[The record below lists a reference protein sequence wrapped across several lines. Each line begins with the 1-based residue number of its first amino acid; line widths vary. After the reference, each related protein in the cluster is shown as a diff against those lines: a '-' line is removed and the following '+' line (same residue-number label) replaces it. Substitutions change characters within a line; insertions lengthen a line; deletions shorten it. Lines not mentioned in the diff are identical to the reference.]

1 MKIKHWDRWLAS
13 LKDDDYLKNIEAI
26 KLYLAVMSIYEPDLL
41 DEYMIDDDFHPM
53 ISRLKN
59 VTLDVTSARFKELYI
74 TESKMNYARDELDGA
89 MIISKTLTKSDIVGN
104 VALPKAQVMSVLT
117 RMNGV
122 TDEGLD
128 NGFEVQVHD
137 IMEDDLYTVTLKR
150 IDDMKYYF
158 GTGWSTMRHSLDLV
172 EGDVLKLYWD
182 QFENKFIVL
191 NFQHKTMGIMI
202 PV

>member
-1 MKIKHWDRWLAS
+1 
-13 LKDDDYLKNIEAI
+13 
-26 KLYLAVMSIYEPDLL
+26 
-41 DEYMIDDDFHPM
+41 
-53 ISRLKN
+53 
-59 VTLDVTSARFKELYI
+59 
-74 TESKMNYARDELDGA
+74 MNYARDELDGA

-158 GTGWSTMRHSLDLV
+158 GTGWSTMKHSLDLV